1 MRLKV
6 IVIHNSESWLGVI
19 GVPLV
24 GQDTGKQYGVRKAC
38 QLQALSGN
46 FSHVNAMVTGE
57 KLMTGPGRF
66 ICEFCTKKFSHKSD
80 LTKHRRTHTGEKPY
94 QCPLCPYRAT
104 QSSHVRRHARFL
116 HGQDVY
122 EYNSTTP

>member
-1 MRLKV
+1 M
-6 IVIHNSESWLGVI
+6 
-19 GVPLV
+19 
-24 GQDTGKQYGVRKAC
+24 A
-38 QLQALSGN
+38 
-46 FSHVNAMVTGE
+46 
-57 KLMTGPGRF
+57 GPGKF
-66 ICEFCTKKFSHKSD
+66 TCEFCSKKFSHKSD

-122 EYNSTTP
+122 EYNSTAP

>member
-1 MRLKV
+1 MLTIPILSKK
-6 IVIHNSESWLGVI
+6 SWLGVI

-24 GQDTGKQYGVRKAC
+24 GQDTGKEYGVRKAC
-38 QLQALSGN
+38 QLQALSSN
-46 FSHVNAMVTGE
+46 FSQVSTMVTGE
-57 KLMTGPGRF
+57 KLMAGPGKF
-66 ICEFCTKKFSHKSD
+66 TCEFCSKKFSHKSD

-122 EYNSTTP
+122 EYNSTAP